1 MNRRDVLK
9 LAAAVSSITV
19 VPVQSSMAQAEGKA
33 KGKERMTLAT
43 KLTRSYSVTH
53 PVVCA
58 GMGMICDEV
67 GLGVAVAKSGAIGAI
82 AGSLLSPPVL
92 KQRIGEMRA
101 ATDGVFHINFLSLFP
116 HDAQLQVCIEEK
128 VPVVSF
134 HFGVPGAP
142 VISMLQE
149 AGISVWVQVGSLEN
163 ATKALQD
170 GADALVVQG
179 NEAGGHTYAGMPLM
193 ALLPAVRE
201 IAADSLLVAAGGIAD
216 GRGVAAAI
224 AAGADGVMLGT
235 RLVASHEANA
245 HTDYKQRLLR
255 ATGEDT
261 VITHVYGPE
270 FPAFN
275 PMRVI
280 RNDTINQW
288 EKRIDELPHDRSHLE
303 TIGKTMFAGQEK
315 EVKPFD
321 SIIPVR
327 ETTGDFEQM
336 PMLAGQGVGLVDE
349 IESAGAI
356 IERIMDESARVIAAI
371 QQK

>member
-9 LAAAVSSITV
+9 LAAAASSITV
-19 VPVQSSMAQAEGKA
+19 VPVKSSMAQAEGKG
-33 KGKERMTLAT
+33 KGMGKEHMTLAT

-53 PVVCA
+53 PLVCA

-92 KQRIGEMRA
+92 KQRISEMRA

-134 HFGVPGAP
+134 HFGIPADT
-142 VISMLQE
+142 VISRLQD
-149 AGISVWVQVGSLEN
+149 AGISVWIQIGSLDD
-163 ATKALQD
+163 ASKALKG

-193 ALLPAVRE
+193 ALLPAVRD
-201 IAADSLLVAAGGIAD
+201 IADDTLLVAAGGIAD

-235 RLVASHEANA
+235 RLVATHEARVARPVGA
-245 HTDYKQRLLR
+245 HHGRVAGEHGDLSGRVEVEAEQVVDPRRRAGAGSR
-255 ATGEDT
+255 ATGT
-261 VITHVYGPE
+261 RTRSCGS
-270 FPAFN
+270 
-275 PMRVI
+275 
-280 RNDTINQW
+280 RNTRD
-288 EKRIDELPHDRSHLE
+288 
-303 TIGKTMFAGQEK
+303 A
-315 EVKPFD
+315 
-321 SIIPVR
+321 
-327 ETTGDFEQM
+327 
-336 PMLAGQGVGLVDE
+336 
-349 IESAGAI
+349 
-356 IERIMDESARVIAAI
+356 
-371 QQK
+371 

>member
-1 MNRRDVLK
+1 MDRREVLK
-9 LAAAVSSITV
+9 LAATVSSLAV
-19 VPVQSSMAQAEGKA
+19 VPMQSSLAEG
-33 KGKERMTLAT
+33 RDLLTLST
-43 KLTRSYSVTH
+43 KLTAAYKIKH

-58 GMGMICDEV
+58 GMAMVCDEAD
-67 GLGVAVAKSGAIGAI
+67 LGIAVARGGAVGAI
-82 AGSLLSPPVL
+82 AGTLLAPPIL
-92 KQRIGEMRA
+92 KQRISELRA

-134 HFGVPGAP
+134 HFGIPDTKV
-142 VISMLQE
+142 VRRLQN
-149 AGISVWVQVGSLEN
+149 AGISVWVQVGSVED
-163 ATKALQD
+163 ARKAHLS
-170 GADALVVQG
+170 GADALIAQG

-193 ALLPAVRE
+193 ALIPAVRDVARE
-201 IAADSLLVAAGGIAD
+201 KILIAAGGIAD
-216 GRGVAAAI
+216 GRGVAAAL

-235 RLVASHEANA
+235 RLVATTEANA
-245 HTDYKQRLLR
+245 HKAYKRRLVN

-280 RNDTINQW
+280 RNDTISEW

-303 TIGKTMFAGQEK
+303 SIGKTMFAGQEK

-336 PMLAGQGVGLVDE
+336 PMLAGQGVGLVENIEPAQE
-349 IESAGAI
+349 ILEK
-356 IERIMDESARVIAAI
+356 IMNEAANVIAAI
-371 QQK
+371 QKA